1 MLVLFSPIFVAHT
14 VTIFGYNFGAPLIEV
29 TDKNSPSLISLNTVS
44 QASWASY
51 SVNKGWF
58 SGSKSRLLK
67 NKLPANDASLLV
79 HELIPFLA
87 SLGVQNII
95 WIFSNLRVST
105 F

>member
-29 TDKNSPSLISLNTVS
+29 TDKNSLSLISLNTVS

-67 NKLPANDASLLV
+67 NKLMMQV
-79 HELIPFLA
+79 Y
-87 SLGVQNII
+87 
-95 WIFSNLRVST
+95 
-105 F
+105 